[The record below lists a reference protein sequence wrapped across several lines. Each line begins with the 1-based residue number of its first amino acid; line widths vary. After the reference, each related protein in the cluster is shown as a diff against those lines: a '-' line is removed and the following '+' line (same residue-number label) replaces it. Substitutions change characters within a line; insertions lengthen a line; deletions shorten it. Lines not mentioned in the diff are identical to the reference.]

1 MYIVFFLPLH
11 TLYVCTY
18 WACRSQKRASLELSL
33 QTTKS
38 SRVGAG
44 IQTQVLC
51 KSSVFLIP
59 GPSLGPRVTFL
70 TPSFLSA
77 IGELDSNTLAPELLG
92 DLPYSLGF
100 L

>member
-1 MYIVFFLPLH
+1 MYIVFFLPVH

-18 WACRSQKRASLELSL
+18 WAYRSQERASLELSL

-44 IQTQVLC
+44 VQTQVLC
-51 KSSVFLIP
+51 KSSVSLIP

-70 TPSFLSA
+70 IPSFLSA
-77 IGELDSNTLAPELLG
+77 IGELNSNLLVFEWLGELS
-92 DLPYSLGF
+92 YSLGF

>member
-1 MYIVFFLPLH
+1 MYIVFFLPVH

-18 WACRSQKRASLELSL
+18 WACRSHKRASLELSL

-44 IQTQVLC
+44 VQTQVLC

-59 GPSLGPRVTFL
+59 GPSLGPRAAFL

-77 IGELDSNTLAPELLG
+77 IGELDSNAFVPELLG

>member
-1 MYIVFFLPLH
+1 M
-11 TLYVCTY
+11 CTY
-18 WACRSQKRASLELSL
+18 WACRSQKTASLELSL
-33 QTTKS
+33 QTTQS

-44 IQTQVLC
+44 VQTQVLC
-51 KSSVFLIP
+51 KSSVFSIP
-59 GPSLGPRVTFL
+59 DPSLGPRVTFL

-77 IGELDSNTLAPELLG
+77 IVELDSNALVPELLG